1 MKYKG
6 KTIHPYESFYWNT
19 TYSFNRGELGGGI
32 SRTVKC
38 DDSLA
43 TLVMEQTE
51 DITVQQVGNIVENK
65 ENGFKN
71 PQRGRVYSPNGL
83 APCLN
88 TVTGGGL
95 EPKVI
100 VEGYYAPSKH
110 NASRILNPSGIS
122 PTVMENH
129 GTVNAIVEPI
139 IFDDY
144 NQRIP
149 KDQSVIGTIT
159 TNIGASAPR
168 NGIKIIEPTIMA
180 MRGRNPDNPSER
192 GKSNGKYK
200 QRLEMNNN
208 GTSNTITSVQKDN
221 LVVEPKIINAGYVND
236 GKHQQDFVQHE
247 DGICRTICTGTHAST
262 THLLKTM
269 VSEPIEPTFR
279 IRKLT
284 PREAFRLMGVDDK
297 DIDTIQS
304 AKISNSAQYKL
315 AGNSIVVDVLYH
327 IFRKAFVETNNEQQ
341 QLTLF

>member
-1 MKYKG
+1 MQYK
-6 KTIHPYESFYWNT
+6 FYQ
-19 TYSFNRGELGGGI
+19 YPRGMNSGG
-32 SRTVKC
+32 V
-38 DDSLA
+38 
-43 TLVMEQTE
+43 
-51 DITVQQVGNIVENK
+51 
-65 ENGFKN
+65 
-71 PQRGRVYSPNGL
+71 
-83 APCLN
+83 LN
-88 TVTGGGL
+88 T
-95 EPKVI
+95 I
-100 VEGYYAPSKH
+100 
-110 NASRILNPSGIS
+110 GIS

-208 GTSNTITSVQKDN
+208 GTSNTITGVQKDN
-221 LVVEPKIINAGYVND
+221 LVVEPTKMQAMVNNALLTKDISYGDTYNPYNDTLDKTSISPTLTTRPEGNKTAVLPVVPNLYLETVVGDLEPKVINPLKGQTDNGWHYE
-236 GKHQQDFVQHE
+236 QQIYAD
-247 DGICRTICTGTHAST
+247 DGITRAMKACGGSGNIP
-262 THLLKTM
+262 K
-269 VSEPIEPTFR
+269 VISELTPKYR

-284 PREAFRLMGVDDK
+284 PKECFRLMGVDDA
-297 DIDTIQS
+297 DIDTMQAS
-304 AKISNSAQYKL
+304 GISNSSQYKL

-327 IFRKAFVETNNEQQ
+327 IFRKAFVEKENESQ
-341 QLTLF
+341 QLTFF